1 MKKQDIKAD
10 PIKDKIIAAS
20 NYMAENS
27 QKVWIILGVIVIFIV
42 SLSVYSNK
50 KQEKLLT
57 ANNTL
62 SIIQNKEI
70 YDTVADDSL
79 INAEYEKALETLP
92 ASETYNQAFI
102 HVLSYALS
110 NNNIDKVNNLL
121 SDNKFNSDDNMMNGY
136 LCKLEAD
143 LNLDENPEIAI
154 NLYNKAID
162 IIPNY
167 DLKVKYSIDL
177 IDFYILNKK
186 YDLANN
192 TLKDIKET
200 TNDVPNL
207 PISAK
212 NNLDYIESKL
222 MQLLR

>member
-20 NYMAENS
+20 SYMAENS
-27 QKVWIILGVIVIFIV
+27 QKVWIVLGAIVIFIV

-57 ANNTL
+57 DNNTL
-62 SIIQNKEI
+62 SVIQNKEI
-70 YDTVADDSL
+70 YDLATDDSL
-79 INAEYEKALETLP
+79 INAEYEKALETLS

-102 HVLSYALS
+102 HVLNYALS

-121 SDNKFNSDDNMMNGY
+121 SDNKFDSDDNMMNGY
-136 LCKLEAD
+136 LYKLKAD
-143 LNLDENPEIAI
+143 LSLNENPEKAIKLYKKAI
-154 NLYNKAID
+154 N

-177 IDFYILNKK
+177 IDFYISNEK

-192 TLKDIKET
+192 ALKDIIDA
-200 TNDVPNL
+200 TNDVQNL
-207 PISAK
+207 PI
-212 NNLDYIESKL
+212 
-222 MQLLR
+222 